1 MEDFDFYPPKP
12 ELIEPKAKG
21 SLALTIFSIVL
32 FVMTFLFV
40 FTDEVN
46 FVFHLLIV
54 LLVHEL
60 GHFAI
65 MKLFKYDNV
74 RMLFI
79 PMMGAFVQG
88 SKEEYSQKQS
98 LLVVGAGPFPG
109 VIIGSL
115 LIILASKYQEAW
127 LVDLGLLFLFLN
139 IINLVP
145 LDPLDGGQLFKLL
158 IRKNHELFTLIFSF
172 VSSLILIAFGWY
184 LDSWVM
190 MIFGFLMGFRVR
202 SIQNQY
208 YLRKELKE
216 EEVNYQTTYKSLSNR
231 DFSKIKEVLLEHTP
245 ALRSYIDQI
254 APEEA
259 DPLMASQVNNVLVSP
274 INRDASVYFKFIVI
288 AFWITSLLSPFVL
301 FFIFFDTFRDNFG
314 WYLEILSN
322 Q

>member
-1 MEDFDFYPPKP
+1 MEEFDFYPPKP

-21 SLALTIFSIVL
+21 NLALTIFSIVL

-60 GHFAI
+60 GHFAM
-65 MKLFKYDNV
+65 MKLFRYENV

-79 PMMGAFVQG
+79 PLMGAFVQG

-109 VIIGSL
+109 VFIGAL
-115 LIILASKYQEAW
+115 LIILASKYQETW

-158 IRKNHELFTLIFSF
+158 IKKNHELFILIFSF
-172 VSSLILIAFGWY
+172 ISSLVLIAFGWY
-184 LDSWVM
+184 IDSWVM

-216 EEVNYQTTYKSLSNR
+216 EQVNYQTTYKLLSNR

-245 ALRSYIDQI
+245 ALRSYIDQV

-259 DPLMASQVNNVLVSP
+259 DPLLASQVNNVLLSP
-274 INRDASVYFKFIVI
+274 IKRDASILFKICMVALWVF
-288 AFWITSLLSPFVL
+288 SLLSPFVL
-301 FFIFFDTFRDNFG
+301 LFIFFDSIKENFG